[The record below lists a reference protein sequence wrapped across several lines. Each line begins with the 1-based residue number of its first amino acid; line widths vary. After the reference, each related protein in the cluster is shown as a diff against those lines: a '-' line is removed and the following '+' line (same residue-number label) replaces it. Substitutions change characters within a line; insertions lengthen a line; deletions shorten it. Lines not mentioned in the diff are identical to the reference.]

1 MGSGYGANYADVV
14 SEDFIND
21 ILEKAGQSTLL
32 QMFYDSFPEGLSES
46 NLTFC
51 RDEWSE
57 LQYSRY
63 ETLVDVFDDLT
74 GLELSIGY
82 HNSGQDGDRYDDLD
96 GIFWSVE
103 GVYKYTEAGE
113 KYKDKI
119 SRSFY
124 VSYG

>member
-63 ETLVDVFDDLT
+63 ETLM
-74 GLELSIGY
+74 I
-82 HNSGQDGDRYDDLD
+82 
-96 GIFWSVE
+96 
-103 GVYKYTEAGE
+103 
-113 KYKDKI
+113 
-119 SRSFY
+119 
-124 VSYG
+124 